1 MVSFCQIVDVIDSLM
16 NLNQQKPPGP
26 WPLIILFIIIS
37 ISVLIVGGFY
47 YNFTRKSSLA
57 EKQEELATITYLKIR
72 QVTQW
77 RLERL
82 SDGQFFRD
90 NFLMVRKISE
100 YIKNPEKY
108 VNQSDI
114 LQFMESLTSNFDY
127 TTALILDQ
135 KGKLVM
141 AYPDQDTS
149 VSVNVKLKLPEII
162 QQRKVLLSDLYRTGK
177 DGLVCLDLLIPLI
190 NHSFNDSLVIGILAL
205 RIDPDKVLYP
215 LIQSWPTSSK
225 SAETLLLRREGGEII
240 YLNELRHL
248 KNTELI
254 LRKPV
259 STKNLPAAMAVLGMK
274 GSVNGFDYRGV
285 PVIAAMS
292 KIPGTDWFMVAK
304 IDRDEITSELNKQM
318 RMIVAVILL
327 FILAIGLFLG
337 FIWRNQRARFFRE
350 KYELELARL
359 TLIKHFEYIL
369 KFANDIILLIDDQ
382 LRIVEANDKA
392 LESYQYSREEFIGL
406 SLLRIRAPETI
417 SQIQQQLNDVRTNES
432 ATFETI
438 HMRKDRST
446 FPVEVSSRG
455 VIIEGAFYYQ
465 TIARDITDRKRA
477 QDTLRESEDKFR
489 KIFEESP
496 FSMAMTGKDLVI
508 VSANSSFCK
517 MIGYEENE
525 LKSFTF
531 RDLTH
536 PDFIKDSEVSL
547 LRLISREIPSYHIE
561 KKYICKDKREI
572 WGSTTVSTIT
582 NLRGEIQ
589 HFLVMIEDITDRK
602 RVAEELLIAKEK
614 AEESDRLKT
623 SFLHN
628 VSHEIRTPMNA
639 IIGFASLLSESDV
652 SEDERNQ
659 YCDIISQ
666 SSNQLLSIIN
676 DIVDIANVESGQV
689 KVNLK
694 VFNLNLTLRNLIE
707 QYQYIRTKDN
717 NIPIQIKTGLSDDDS
732 QIRTDDVKLI
742 QIISNLVNNALK
754 FTRSGE
760 IVVSYIL
767 NNRFLEFSVRDTGI
781 GIPSIHIE
789 KIFKRFYQV
798 EGAVSRQYGGT
809 GLGLSIC
816 KAYVE
821 LLGGEISVKSE
832 QGKGSLF
839 TFTIPYL
846 PS

>member
-1 MVSFCQIVDVIDSLM
+1 MVFFCQNVDVIDSLM
-16 NLNQQKPPGP
+16 NLNQQKPPRP

-47 YNFTRKSSLA
+47 YNVTRKSSLA
-57 EKQEELATITYLKIR
+57 KKQEELATITYLKIR
-72 QVTQW
+72 QITQW
-77 RLERL
+77 RIERL

-90 NFLMVRKISE
+90 NFLMVGKIAE
-100 YIKNPEKY
+100 YIKNPDKY
-108 VNQSDI
+108 AVQTDI
-114 LQFMESLTSNFDY
+114 LRFMKSLTTSFDY

-135 KGKLVM
+135 NGKPIM

-149 VSVNVKLKLPEII
+149 VAVNVKLKLPGII
-162 QQRKVLLSDLYRTGK
+162 QHRKVLFSDIYRTEK
-177 DGLVCLDLLIPLI
+177 DDQICLDLLIPLI
-190 NHSFNDSLVIGILAL
+190 NQSYNDTLVMGILAL
-205 RIDPDKVLYP
+205 RIDPDKILYP
-215 LIQSWPTSSK
+215 LIQSWPTPSK
-225 SAETLLLRREGGEII
+225 SAETLLLRREGSEII
-240 YLNELRHL
+240 YINELRHQ

-259 STKNLPAAMAVLGMK
+259 DTKNLPAAMAVMGMK

-285 PVIAAMS
+285 PVIAAMN
-292 KIPGTDWFMVAK
+292 KIPGTDWYMVAK
-304 IDRDEITSELNKQM
+304 IDKAEITSELNKQM
-318 RMIVAVILL
+318 RMIIVVIFL
-327 FILAIGLFLG
+327 FILVIGLFLG
-337 FIWRNQRARFFRE
+337 FLWRNQRARFFRE

-369 KFANDIILLIDDQ
+369 KFANDIIILIDEK

-406 SLLRIRAPETI
+406 SLHRIRAPEAI
-417 SQIQQQLNDVRTNES
+417 SQFQQQLDAVRDNES

-455 VIIEGAFYYQ
+455 IIIEGAYYYQ
-465 TIARDITDRKRA
+465 TIARDITDRKKA
-477 QDTLRESEDKFR
+477 EETLKESEDKFR
-489 KIFEESP
+489 KIFEDSP
-496 FSMAMTGKDLVI
+496 FSMAMAGKDFMI

-517 MIGYEENE
+517 LIGYDEDE

-531 RDLTH
+531 RNLTH

-547 LRLISREIPSYHIE
+547 LRLVSREIPSYHIE
-561 KKYICKDKREI
+561 KKYICKDNKEI
-572 WGSTTVSTIT
+572 WGSTTLSTIT
-582 NLRGEIQ
+582 NLHGEIL
-589 HFLVMIEDITDRK
+589 HFLVMIEDITERK

-652 SEDERNQ
+652 SEGERHQ

-694 VFNLNLTLRNLIE
+694 VFNINLTLRNLIE
-707 QYQYIRTKDN
+707 QYQYIRKTEN
-717 NIPIQIKTGLSDDDS
+717 NIPVLIKAGLSDDES

-760 IVVSYIL
+760 IVVSYNL

-781 GIPSIHIE
+781 GIPSNHIE

-821 LLGGEISVKSE
+821 LLGGEISVQSE

-846 PS
+846 PA